1 MASELD
7 SDLGDTVEWGREW
20 LIDFIAG
27 KTRLVFLDRSSN
39 SGATDVK
46 MDGPFLEEKSSF
58 KILGLFFSTLLN
70 WASGLS
76 PGQKK

>member
-1 MASELD
+1 MWSGAGSGLLI
-7 SDLGDTVEWGREW
+7 SLLNKLG
-20 LIDFIAG
+20 LF
-27 KTRLVFLDRSSN
+27 FFYRSSN
-39 SGATDVK
+39 SGGTDVK

-58 KILGLFFSTLLN
+58 KILGLFFSTLLD